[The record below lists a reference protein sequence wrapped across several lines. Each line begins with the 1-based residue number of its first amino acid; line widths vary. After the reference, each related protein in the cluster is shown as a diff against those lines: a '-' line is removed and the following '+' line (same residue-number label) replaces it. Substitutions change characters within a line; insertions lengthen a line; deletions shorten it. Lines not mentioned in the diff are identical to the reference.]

1 MPELTLS
8 VLDQSPIS
16 AGGDGAQAIAE
27 TLALARHCDGLGFHR
42 YWLAEHHGTPALAGS
57 SPEIL
62 IARVA
67 GLTEHMRIGAG
78 GAMVNHYTA
87 MKVAENFRL
96 LEALFPGR
104 VDLGLGRAPGGDRW
118 PDRDYFHHLQ
128 HLLELLDEPN
138 DRPGSGRPE
147 VWMLGASAHSARHAA
162 ALGLPY
168 SYAHFINQQGG
179 AALMS
184 TYQQAFQAS
193 QYLAQPAGSIAAF
206 VICAD
211 TQEEADRLALSREG
225 FLVSQRTGIPGPIPA
240 PETVRGTAYTAPQQ
254 RMMAHIRN
262 QSIIGPPE
270 KVRAQLLL
278 LAHAH
283 GAEEVVVLTITHAF
297 EARLRS
303 YQLLAEIF

>member
-1 MPELTLS
+1 MGTAI
-8 VLDQSPIS
+8 VLRADYSAIDLRRLAKASKDADQSRRL
-16 AGGDGAQAIAE
+16 
-27 TLALARHCDGLGFHR
+27 LALAEIYAGGSRTRAAVLGDVQLQSVRDWVLRFN
-42 YWLAEHHGTPALAGS
+42 GGGP
-57 SPEIL
+57 
-62 IARVA
+62 A
-67 GLTEHMRIGAG
+67 GLTEHMRIGAV

-104 VDLGLGRAPGGDRW
+104 VDLGLGRAPGGERW

-184 TYQQAFQAS
+184 TYQQAFQTS
-193 QYLAQPAGSIAAF
+193 QYLA
-206 VICAD
+206 
-211 TQEEADRLALSREG
+211 
-225 FLVSQRTGIPGPIPA
+225 
-240 PETVRGTAYTAPQQ
+240 
-254 RMMAHIRN
+254 
-262 QSIIGPPE
+262 
-270 KVRAQLLL
+270 
-278 LAHAH
+278 
-283 GAEEVVVLTITHAF
+283 
-297 EARLRS
+297 
-303 YQLLAEIF
+303 